1 MLSTVCDAISLNSGE
16 STSSVSTLKPAH
28 RNGCW
33 RPRSKIGCFM
43 SDDEA
48 ATAGIAGCFRQQKTR
63 FSHDNNKIN
72 KLYVYQEVDIVIR
85 GGEGG

>member
-1 MLSTVCDAISLNSGE
+1 
-16 STSSVSTLKPAH
+16 
-28 RNGCW
+28 
-33 RPRSKIGCFM
+33 M

-48 ATAGIAGCFRQQKTR
+48 ATAGIAGCVRQQKTR

-85 GGEGG
+85 GGEGW